1 MPNLVSFDVIIP
13 VYEIVNVNVSNLIL
27 LRRESYWLPRI
38 SAHCNKRFGL
48 HIMYD

>member
-13 VYEIVNVNVSNLIL
+13 VYEIVSVNVRNLIL
-27 LRRESYWLPRI
+27 LLLESYWLPRI
-38 SAHCNKRFGL
+38 SASCNKCFGL